1 MPPNRAHS
9 DDRIHAAGAGAFGAI
24 ARGATCRPSRSR
36 SRRRARPRV
45 EEHSV
50 APIDR
55 NAKLHAV
62 LPGIA
67 AGEEGGAG
75 RRTYRMNVELRE
87 LDSLVDDAVHVG
99 SGHLRTAV
107 ETGLPPA
114 HVVGEEYQD
123 VGPCVCSLIRLCGK
137 LARRRTVRRYRAL
150 REGVPARQN
159 DKGSEDED
167 SALAPVMGEGRFLGN
182 REDGP
187 QDRRQDGEK
196 TKEGPTAP

>member
-1 MPPNRAHS
+1 MIESTLQGQVLSVPLPEVPLADHPGRVAGVAQGLGERAL
-9 DDRIHAAGAGAFGAI
+9 
-24 ARGATCRPSRSR
+24 
-36 SRRRARPRV
+36 V

-50 APIDR
+50 APIER

-87 LDSLVDDAVHVG
+87 LDSLVGDAVHVG

-159 DKGSEDED
+159 DKE
-167 SALAPVMGEGRFLGN
+167 ARA
-182 REDGP
+182 
-187 QDRRQDGEK
+187 K
-196 TKEGPTAP
+196 TARLRP